1 MPKRNGEEVHDDA
14 QTEDLDAK
22 ELLQKEL
29 KVLKD
34 RLSKLENLYKPGT
47 AKPSVDVRPGVRNID
62 HGVVS
67 EFGHHGRQNTD
78 IGYNAVPNSG
88 SPLSMRAIKSLL
100 KFSTNITPLG
110 QNPIDNSESEF
121 SFHKFHSPFSFG
133 INKRKFTGPL
143 GWASLLK
150 ADGALSK
157 VITYMMKLDR
167 MRRSELFAIDK
178 NADKVS
184 AKSFG
189 RKLQKTDVPDE
200 LKPLNTIRPQP
211 LEIKDAQVAKSKINE
226 RALSLGL
233 TFYEGGIDKELALI
247 DKIELVLPTKRVI
260 WALITRFFANLYPL
274 IPILDENDF
283 RSTISKYIGLESHA
297 EESVELKIVRKMD
310 FAYLGTLLVV
320 LRFSYL
326 SLFTNSYDVNQN
338 NFSSHDTSHS
348 AQEIRYLLSNPISI
362 DVIDIAELC
371 LEQFNIMKSLKL
383 PLLQFALF
391 LRIYR
396 VYSPEDGEGSDDTS
410 SSAFTNKIIQ
420 MCYFM
425 GLNREIDSIPGEVE
439 DERTNNLCRK
449 IWYYMILIDFH
460 DSLANGTPLAIAE
473 NSYDT
478 KLPYYKIGNENV
490 RDVEL
495 ELIAVRGG
503 SLVRGSIKLVDV
515 IRNVSGILKLV
526 CEVKDYFKLK
536 ELTDKLN
543 DFEKNILC
551 EHKRVYQSF
560 SYTPVDDDADYRAFE
575 SNFFKTK
582 TGMFYCT
589 LYTFVININIHLFN
603 YFEAKGDMVL
613 SFFYMKKSL
622 FIAIHEIM
630 PIYTEVLRRGP
641 DLFHRSTDLVITPQL
656 ETAVH
661 RSLIVLQSLVMRAR
675 CSIRALKSV
684 ADPHWIAMNELIK
697 AGNRGMKFLLDIVA
711 KIRDRYY
718 FAWRLTKAGA
728 FVYQI
733 VNEEKLYNTLK
744 QDQHPLKMT
753 TSMVQ
758 ELTELISDGIKMI
771 PDSPPNSGGGKSD
784 AMDFKCDVD
793 SAHKNGINTMDLP
806 CFGSVATSTSEGPAP
821 KNQDIDDLWMQMI
834 SVKHSPFGGLEGLGD
849 VLGSKEDEF
858 AIPDT
863 IPEKFEFFN
872 PQTMEDLLRSD
883 SY

>member
-1 MPKRNGEEVHDDA
+1 MPKKNGEGTQEYS
-14 QTEDLDAK
+14 QSEDF

-34 RLSKLENLYKPGT
+34 RLSTLESLYKSGT
-47 AKPSVDVRPGVRNID
+47 AKPPMDVCSGPRGMD

-67 EFGHHGRQNTD
+67 EFGHRGRQSAD
-78 IGYNAVPNSG
+78 LGHNAIANPV
-88 SPLSMRAIKSLL
+88 SPLSMATNKSIL
-100 KFSTNITPLG
+100 KFTTEISPLG
-110 QNPIDNSESEF
+110 KNPIDNFESEF
-121 SFHKFHSPFSFG
+121 SFHKFYSPFVFG

-150 ADGALSK
+150 ADAATSN

-167 MRRSELFAIDK
+167 IRRSELFAIDK
-178 NADKVS
+178 NTDKVS

-189 RKLQKTDVPDE
+189 RKLQENGVPDE

-211 LEIKDAQVAKSKINE
+211 LDIKDAQVAKSKINE

-247 DKIELVLPTKRVI
+247 DKIELVLPNKKVI
-260 WALITRFFANLYPL
+260 WALITRFFTNLYPSM
-274 IPILDENDF
+274 PILDENDF
-283 RSTISKYIGLESHA
+283 RSTISKYIGLESNA

-326 SLFTNSYDVNQN
+326 SLFTNSYDINQN
-338 NFSSHDTSHS
+338 NFSSHDTSHC

-410 SSAFTNKIIQ
+410 SAAFTNKIIQ

-425 GLNREIDSIPGEVE
+425 GLHRESDSIPGEIE

-449 IWYYMILIDFH
+449 IWYYMILIDFQ
-460 DSLANGTPLAIAE
+460 DSLANGTPLAIPE

-495 ELIAVRGG
+495 ELIAVRG
-503 SLVRGSIKLVDV
+503 SLKLVDV
-515 IRNVSGILKLV
+515 IKKASGILRFI
-526 CEVKDYFKLK
+526 CEVKDFFKLK
-536 ELTDKLN
+536 DLTEKLTE
-543 DFEKNILC
+543 FEQQILG
-551 EHKRVYQSF
+551 EHKRVFQSY

-575 SNFFKTK
+575 SNFFKSK

-589 LYTFVININIHLFN
+589 LYTFVININVHLFN
-603 YFEAKGDMVL
+603 YFERKGDMEL

-641 DLFHRSTDLVITPQL
+641 NLFHRSTDLVITPQL

-661 RSLIVLQSLVMRAR
+661 RSLMVLQGLTLRAR
-675 CSIRALKSV
+675 YSIRAMKSA
-684 ADPHWIAMNELIK
+684 ADPHYIAINELIK
-697 AGNRGMKFLLDIVA
+697 ASNRGMKLLLDIVA
-711 KIRDRYY
+711 KLRDRYY
-718 FAWRLTKAGA
+718 FAWRLTKVGA

-733 VNEEKLYNTLK
+733 LNEEKLYNTSK
-744 QDQHPLKMT
+744 VERPLKMT

-758 ELTELISDGIKMI
+758 ELTQLISEGIKII
-771 PDSPPNSGGGKSD
+771 PDSPPNALGGKSETVN
-784 AMDFKCDVD
+784 FKYDVN
-793 SAHKNGINTMDLP
+793 SAHENGINAMDLP
-806 CFGSVATSTSEGPAP
+806 CFASSTTPASEGPAP
-821 KNQDIDDLWMQMI
+821 KNQDIDDLWMQMM
-834 SVKHSPFGGLEGLGD
+834 SVKHSPFGGYEELGD
-849 VLGSKEDEF
+849 VLEFKEDDF
-858 AIPDT
+858 AIPDVMK
-863 IPEKFEFFN
+863 ENFEYFN
-872 PQTMEDLLRSD
+872 PQMMEDLLRKD
-883 SY
+883 ND